1 MEADSS
7 QFFAFDVEKKTHTEQ
22 NKKHMSMLFFG
33 REIVLAYILCRL
45 LFRGYCNFSR
55 CSLQTLSDVS
65 LIWVSVLYFLFMNTN
80 KWILVMLN
88 KLYNK
93 RWKCFVDPHM
103 IDIHGLFGLLV
114 LYYFQLTY
122 PSPIYLKFYCRLFPC
137 LSLSLVYTH
146 FSCFIVPK
154 EIFLLRHSPWPIL
167 YVSSLVMILIIASL
181 SVSSTFIFLFVECLV
196 VYTFTCIGLTVCI
209 STVICLT
216 VCISTYCHM
225 SNCLYFYCQMPH
237 CLYTPIFI
245 CLSIF
250 QLSNVS
256 LSILQRL

>member
-1 MEADSS
+1 
-7 QFFAFDVEKKTHTEQ
+7 
-22 NKKHMSMLFFG
+22 
-33 REIVLAYILCRL
+33 
-45 LFRGYCNFSR
+45 
-55 CSLQTLSDVS
+55 
-65 LIWVSVLYFLFMNTN
+65 
-80 KWILVMLN
+80 MLN